1 MKLRPLFDRIV
12 IQHLE
17 SNETTAS
24 GIILPGKAQEKSQMA
39 KVIAAGKGGIVDGK
53 EVEIIVKPGDTVL
66 YSKYA
71 GSEFKID
78 GEDYVIIRQSDI
90 LALVEK

>member
-1 MKLRPLFDRIV
+1 MAIKPLFDKVV
-12 IQHLE
+12 IKAIE

-24 GIILPGKAQEKSQMA
+24 GIVLPGSAQEKPQLA
-39 KVIAAGKGGIVDGK
+39 TVVAVGPGGDIDGK
-53 EVEIIVKPGDTVL
+53 EVKMQVKVGDTVL

-78 GEDYVIIRQSDI
+78 GQEVVIVRQSDI
-90 LALVEK
+90 LAIVE

>member
-1 MKLRPLFDRIV
+1 MTIKPLFDKVV
-12 IQHLE
+12 IKAIE

-24 GIILPGKAQEKSQMA
+24 GIVLPGAAKEKPQLAQ
-39 KVIAAGKGGIVDGK
+39 VIAVGPGGVIDGC
-53 EVEIIVKPGDTVL
+53 EVKMQVKVGDTVL

-78 GEDYVIIRQSDI
+78 GEEVVIVRQADI
-90 LALVEK
+90 LAVIE